1 MQSGYYLSGVAG
13 QLAQQRLN
21 DINHNLANVN
31 TVGFMAGR
39 SSFASTLAKEI
50 SGEPVANPTS
60 YTTYSNS
67 YIDLKEG
74 NIKQTGNDLD
84 FAIQGGAFFRIGLE
98 NGQEAY
104 TRAGNFVLD
113 GAGNL
118 LTRAGNPVLDASG
131 GAIQLPAGRVSV
143 DGDGTLL
150 VNNTPITE
158 FGMVVV
164 RDPSKLER
172 LGNTLITTPVENTA
186 EPGAD
191 SIVRQGALE
200 ESNVNAILAMTEM
213 VATTRN
219 FESTMKIID
228 QYTQQANQL
237 HNQVGVI
244 QG

>member
-39 SSFASTLAKEI
+39 SSFASMLAKEI
-50 SGEPVANPTS
+50 SGEQVANPTS

-84 FAIQGGAFFRIGLE
+84 FAIQGDAFFRVGLE

-113 GAGNL
+113 AAGNL
-118 LTRAGNPVLDASG
+118 LTQGGKPVLDASG

-143 DGDGTLL
+143 DGDGALL
-150 VNNTPITE
+150 VNNVPVSE

-164 RDPSKLER
+164 KDASKLER
-172 LGNTLITTPVENTA
+172 LGSTLITTVPENVA
-186 EPGAD
+186 EAGSD
-191 SIVRQGALE
+191 MIVRQGALE
-200 ESNVNAILAMTEM
+200 ESNVNAVLAMTEM